1 MGSIV
6 FKRARIVLAVAVFL
20 VFLVVGLLSFSNKGE
35 SHITNDFLSS
45 VKAYTENVPGFLNPR
60 PEEVDQADVSEFLG
74 DTLEM
79 DQYEPKPE
87 NKYDNVDH
95 ETVLPLEPTVSG
107 LGMYP
112 DPTTFPEVP
121 AKAYPKIGALE
132 DLKFFDKLPFRIY
145 SHNIKN
151 GGDHKLE
158 LGEPVW
164 ETRKTMVVASIR
176 AHYAPN
182 MIIALQEAQRF
193 QMDDILH
200 GLNLIEEP
208 GSQWKAYGNGR
219 IDGKLMGEHVPLLI
233 KEDEYEVVY
242 DDTFWLNEK
251 NSRRPL
257 VGWDAKYPRSATYV
271 TIKHKQSGTYFN
283 IFNAHFD
290 HKGLQARVES
300 VQLLMDKMA
309 NVNEWP
315 SFLCGDF
322 NAKPNEECYK
332 SISKLYTDVHSIT
345 SSYNWYGHPD
355 YSVTGFR
362 GNYLKDAKRI
372 DYIFAPKHTI
382 KALESLCLDSVD
394 GYLLQL
400 RGYGM
405 LHSKFGGVY
414 MSDHRPI
421 MADFIMKKC

>member
-1 MGSIV
+1 MGTIV
-6 FKRARIVLAVAVFL
+6 VKRARLVVAVAAVL
-20 VFLVVGLLSFSNKGE
+20 VLGLLLFSHRGNNQ
-35 SHITNDFLSS
+35 ITNDLITS

-60 PEEVDQADVSEFLG
+60 PEEIEQTDVNDFLG

-79 DQYEPKPE
+79 DEFESKPQNKFDDIDHDTAVQAEP
-87 NKYDNVDH
+87 
-95 ETVLPLEPTVSG
+95 SFSSA
-107 LGMYP
+107 MYP
-112 DPTTFPEVP
+112 DPTTFPEMP
-121 AKAYPKIGALE
+121 AKEYPKIPALK
-132 DLKFFDKLPFRIY
+132 DSKFTEKLPFRIY

-151 GGDHKLE
+151 GGVHKLE

-164 ETRKTMVVASIR
+164 ETRKTMVVSSIR

-182 MIIALQEAQRF
+182 MIVALQEAQRF

-208 GSQWKAYGNGR
+208 GSQWKAYGKGR
-219 IDGKLMGEHVPLLI
+219 IDGKEMGEHVPFLI
-233 KEDEYEVVY
+233 KENEFEVVY

-251 NSRRPL
+251 NVRRPL

-271 TIKHKQSGTYFN
+271 TLKHKESGTYFN

-290 HKGLQARVES
+290 HKGEDARVES
-300 VQLLMDKMA
+300 DKLIIQKMA
-309 NVNEWP
+309 QVNEWP

-322 NAKPNEECYK
+322 NARPSEECYGEANDV
-332 SISKLYTDVHSIT
+332 YQDVHAIT
-345 SSYNWYGHPD
+345 ASYNWYGHPD
-355 YSVTGFR
+355 YSVTGFT

-372 DYIFAPKHTI
+372 DYIFAPKHI
-382 KALESLCLDSVD
+382 VKALEPLCSESVD

-421 MADFIMKKC
+421 MADFMMKKC

>member
-1 MGSIV
+1 MGPIV
-6 FKRARIVLAVAVFL
+6 VKRVRLAVAVAVVL
-20 VFLVVGLLSFSNKGE
+20 VLGVLIFSQRS
-35 SHITNDFLSS
+35 SHKITNGFLTS

-60 PEEVDQADVSEFLG
+60 PDEIDEADVSDFLG
-74 DTLEM
+74 DTLEI
-79 DQYEPKPE
+79 DQFEPRPE
-87 NKYDNVDH
+87 NKYNDVDH
-95 ETVLPLEPTVSG
+95 ETVVPLEPSLSLG
-107 LGMYP
+107 MGMYP

-121 AKAYPKIGALE
+121 AKSYPKIGALK
-132 DLKFFDKLPFRIY
+132 DLKFTDKLPFRIY

-151 GGDHKLE
+151 GGTHKLE

-182 MIIALQEAQRF
+182 MIVALQEAQKF
-193 QMDDILH
+193 QIDDILH
-200 GLNLIEEP
+200 GLNMIEEP
-208 GSQWKAYGNGR
+208 GSQWKYYGGGR
-219 IDGKLMGEHVPLLI
+219 IDGKEMGEHVPFLV
-233 KEDEYEVVY
+233 KEDEFDVVY

-251 NSRRPL
+251 NTRRPL

-271 TIKHKQSGTYFN
+271 TIKHRKSGTYLNF
-283 IFNAHFD
+283 FNAHFD
-290 HKGLQARVES
+290 HKGLMARDES
-300 VQLLMDKMA
+300 VQLLMEKMSS
-309 NVNEWP
+309 VNEWP

-332 SISKLYTDVHSIT
+332 SISKQYTEVHTIT

-372 DYIFAPKHTI
+372 DFIFAPQHTV
-382 KALESLCLDSVD
+382 KALETLCLDSID